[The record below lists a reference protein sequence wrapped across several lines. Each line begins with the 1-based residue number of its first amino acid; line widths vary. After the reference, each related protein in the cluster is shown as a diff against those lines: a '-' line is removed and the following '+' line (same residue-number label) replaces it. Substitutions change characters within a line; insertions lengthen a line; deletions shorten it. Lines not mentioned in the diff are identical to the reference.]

1 MLLLKWSFARPAT
14 TCESVQR
21 PNPMVLWPEGNLW
34 VHINWVW
41 GPVRPSRP
49 FGLVYAAERP
59 FRPKLGFCTRLT
71 KPAIA
76 TRVLYEKLSYF
87 LWFIG
92 TLWVIDST
100 SKDFWLYYKIVT
112 FGLEKEKPGIQ
123 NMSHAG
129 ALGAPGPR
137 WGENTLKN

>member
-1 MLLLKWSFARPAT
+1 MKSVKWSFARPAT
-14 TCESVQR
+14 TCESVRR
-21 PNPMVLWPEGNLW
+21 PNP
-34 VHINWVW
+34 
-41 GPVRPSRP
+41 
-49 FGLVYAAERP
+49 AERP
-59 FRPKLGFCTRLT
+59 FQPKLGFCTGLT

-76 TRVLYEKLSYF
+76 TRVLYEIPSYF

-100 SKDFWLYYKIVT
+100 SKDYWSYYKIVI

-129 ALGAPGPR
+129 ALRAPGPR
-137 WGENTLKN
+137 WGENSLLN